1 MDNKLLDVF
10 LYEVLPSLESWLRKT
25 VREEMERTLNDDNQK
40 KKPER
45 MLSRD
50 EVARMLNISLP
61 TLWAKTKSGE
71 IRATHIGRR
80 VLYSE
85 SEVKRLA
92 GM

>member
-1 MDNKLLDVF
+1 MEQLN
-10 LYEVLPSLESWLRKT
+10 YCINAVLPMFENWLRQT
-25 VREEMERTLNDDNQK
+25 VREEMESVLIADRNK

-71 IRATHIGRR
+71 IKATHIGRR

-92 GM
+92 GL

>member
-1 MDNKLLDVF
+1 MEQLN
-10 LYEVLPSLESWLRKT
+10 YCINAVLPMFENWLRQT
-25 VREEMERTLNDDNQK
+25 VREEMESVLIADRNK

-61 TLWAKTKSGE
+61 TLWAKTKTGE
-71 IRATHIGRR
+71 IKATHIGRR

>member
-50 EVARMLNISLP
+50 EVAHMLNISLP
-61 TLWAKTKSGE
+61 TLWAKTKTGE
-71 IRATHIGRR
+71 IKATHIGRR

-92 GM
+92 GL

>member
-1 MDNKLLDVF
+1 MEQLN
-10 LYEVLPSLESWLRKT
+10 YCINAVLPLFENWLRQT
-25 VREEMERTLNDDNQK
+25 VREEMESVLIADQNK

-50 EVARMLNISLP
+50 EVAHMLNISLP

-92 GM
+92 GL